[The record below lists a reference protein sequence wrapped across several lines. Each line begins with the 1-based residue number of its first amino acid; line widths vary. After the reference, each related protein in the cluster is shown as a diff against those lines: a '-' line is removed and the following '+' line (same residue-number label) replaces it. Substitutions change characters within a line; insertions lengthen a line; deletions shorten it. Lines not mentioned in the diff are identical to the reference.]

1 MKHEATIS
9 AIVIRLHIRDG
20 AESLFLSWQAQMAA
34 AAASAPGF
42 SSIEFI
48 PVLGLRSE
56 WQMALQFRDAPS
68 LAQWRGSQDRHRL
81 HEEVHCLLKGAGG
94 LDEAAAPDLH
104 AQSSVTEVITTHV
117 SSGMTTAYL
126 DWLAKIQLAQAQFPG
141 YRGAYLQSPSQG
153 QAFWTTLIRFATPM
167 QLDAWMTSRER
178 RRLIREADSLVEAWS
193 SRRLAAPF
201 AGWFLAEETGGAPP
215 NWKQSMAVL
224 LMLFPMV
231 MLELHF
237 LAPLTRGL
245 NAALATFWVMQS
257 VSGCLPGQLCPSLIA
272 SSIGGCGLHP
282 RGCCGSHSSVQPS
295 CLAFMD
301 WRSWRSVGCSSPPP
315 TVNFIL
321 ASL

>member
-201 AGWFLAEETGGAPP
+201 AGWFPAEETGGAPP

-224 LMLFPMV
+224 LMLFPIV

-245 NAALATFWVMQS
+245 NAALATFLGNAISVGLLAWPVMPVTNRALDWWLRPAPS
-257 VSGCLPGQLCPSLIA
+257 RVLWITLLGAALLLGFYGLEILAFSGLF
-272 SSIGGCGLHP
+272 
-282 RGCCGSHSSVQPS
+282 QPS
-295 CLAFMD
+295 AD
-301 WRSWRSVGCSSPPP
+301 G
-315 TVNFIL
+315 
-321 ASL
+321 